1 MSLINETNK
10 TFYQE
15 LVKEIIETR
24 KAKLDTLRAKIISFR
39 EKAANLPVE
48 TASYTKS
55 EALQGHILEYVKTY
69 KELEKLETSTQS

>member
-1 MSLINETNK
+1 MTQITETHK

-15 LVKEIIETR
+15 LLKETIET
-24 KAKLDTLRAKIISFR
+24 KTAKLDALRTKIISFR

-55 EALQGHILEYVKTY
+55 EALQGYILEYLKLY
-69 KELEKLETSTQS
+69 KELEKLTSSAQG